1 MIREKEA
8 AMARF
13 CANCGAPLSDD
24 SRFCEECGTPV
35 EQGGKQNNNGQQM
48 EPGSGINPGQNINQG
63 PQNGSGSQVP
73 PGQNINRGAQN
84 GPGPQYG
91 PGTQVPPGA
100 QTGPRSQYSP
110 GPNTNPASQNG
121 PRVQQYGPV
130 PQGPQVPP
138 VAQNGPMPQQYG
150 PGPQYQQPAPKKKSN
165 TGLIVGL
172 IIAAGAAVA
181 LILFFVSPF
190 GRNLIA
196 KKGNDPAATASIS
209 SADIASSKSSEKI
222 SSAKESSKTSSEKA
236 LSAQTSESKA
246 SSARTSSA
254 PASSA
259 KASSAKPSQ
268 SDFSSLSTTEVPEYV
283 DFLWFWEDVYH
294 NGSPAAKEMQGD
306 FSALAGSWKALV
318 YIDPGNTMDS
328 ESYDLSTYTFEGT
341 EDFVTLK
348 TKRHTFVDLRNSEII
363 DASNEG
369 SSTWH
374 GKFENGAITFDGPG
388 SIRIDEIYTYNGRE
402 YALGHY
408 YYPSGENGPLALVRP

>member
-1 MIREKEA
+1 
-8 AMARF
+8 MAKF
-13 CANCGAPLSDD
+13 CTNCGAPLSEDAK
-24 SRFCEECGTPV
+24 FCEECGTPV

-48 EPGSGINPGQNINQG
+48 EPGAGINPGHNINQG

-100 QTGPRSQYSP
+100 QTGPGSQYSP

-138 VAQNGPMPQQYG
+138 GAQNGPMPQQYG
-150 PGPQYQQPAPKKKSN
+150 PGPQYQPKPPKKSK

-181 LILFFVSPF
+181 LILFLLSPF
-190 GRNLIA
+190 GKNLIA
-196 KKGNDPAATASIS
+196 KIGNRPAATASIS
-209 SADIASSKSSEKI
+209 APEKASSQVSPRSSSQNI
-222 SSAKESSKTSSEKA
+222 AGASSAQES
-236 LSAQTSESKA
+236 SKA
-246 SSARTSSA
+246 SSQAAPQSASSAYASSGSAQSA

-259 KASSAKPSQ
+259 KPAQ
-268 SDFSSLSTTEVPEYV
+268 TDFSSISTTEVPEYV

-348 TKRHTFVDLRNSEII
+348 AKRHTLVDLRNSEII
-363 DASNEG
+363 DTSNEG

>member
-35 EQGGKQNNNGQQM
+35 EQGGQQNNNGQQM
-48 EPGSGINPGQNINQG
+48 EPGTGINPRQNINQG

-84 GPGPQYG
+84 GPRPQYG
-91 PGTQVPPGA
+91 PGTQVPPG
-100 QTGPRSQYSP
+100 
-110 GPNTNPASQNG
+110 
-121 PRVQQYGPV
+121 
-130 PQGPQVPP
+130 
-138 VAQNGPMPQQYG
+138 AQNGPMPQQYG

-196 KKGNDPAATASIS
+196 KRGNDPAATASIS
-209 SADIASSKSSEKI
+209 SADIASSKSSEKA
-222 SSAKESSKTSSEKA
+222 SSAKESSKTSSEKV
-236 LSAQTSESKA
+236 LSAETSESKA

-254 PASSA
+254 E
-259 KASSAKPSQ
+259 ASSAKPSQ

-306 FSALAGSWKALV
+306 FSALAGSWMALV

-348 TKRHTFVDLRNSEII
+348 AKRHTLVDLRNSEII
-363 DASNEG
+363 DTSSEDP
-369 SSTWH
+369 STWH
-374 GKFENGAITFDGPG
+374 GKFENGAITFNGPG
-388 SIRIDEIYTYNGRE
+388 TIQIDEIYTYNGRE
-402 YALGHY
+402 YALGQY
-408 YYPSGENGPLALVRP
+408 FYPSGEHGPLALVRP

>member
-1 MIREKEA
+1 
-8 AMARF
+8 MAKF
-13 CANCGAPLSDD
+13 CTNCGAPLSEDAK
-24 SRFCEECGTPV
+24 FCEECGTPV
-35 EQGGKQNNNGQQM
+35 EQ
-48 EPGSGINPGQNINQG
+48 EPQGNQG
-63 PQNGSGSQVP
+63 NQKPLNGPGAQVPPRPQYGNGSQVP
-73 PGQNINRGAQN
+73 PGSQMNQ
-84 GPGPQYG
+84 GPLPQLGPQGY
-91 PGTQVPPGA
+91 
-100 QTGPRSQYSP
+100 
-110 GPNTNPASQNG
+110 
-121 PRVQQYGPV
+121 
-130 PQGPQVPP
+130 
-138 VAQNGPMPQQYG
+138 
-150 PGPQYQQPAPKKKSN
+150 PGPQYQPKPPKKSK

-181 LILFFVSPF
+181 LILFLLSPF
-190 GRNLIA
+190 GKNLIA
-196 KKGNDPAATASIS
+196 KITNRPAATSAISAPEKASSQVSPRSSSQNIAGAS
-209 SADIASSKSSEKI
+209 SAQ
-222 SSAKESSKTSSEKA
+222 ES
-236 LSAQTSESKA
+236 SKA
-246 SSARTSSA
+246 SSQAAPQSASSA

-259 KASSAKPSQ
+259 QASSGSAQSAPASSAKPAQ
-268 SDFSSLSTTEVPEYV
+268 TDFSSISTTEVPEYV

-348 TKRHTFVDLRNSEII
+348 AKRHTLVDLRNSEII
-363 DASNEG
+363 DTSNEG

>member
-1 MIREKEA
+1 
-8 AMARF
+8 MAKF
-13 CANCGAPLSDD
+13 CTNCGAPLSEDAK
-24 SRFCEECGTPV
+24 FCEECGTPV
-35 EQGGKQNNNGQQM
+35 EQ
-48 EPGSGINPGQNINQG
+48 EPQGNQG
-63 PQNGSGSQVP
+63 NQKPLNGPGAQVPPRPQYGNGSQVP
-73 PGQNINRGAQN
+73 PGSQMNQGPLPQ
-84 GPGPQYG
+84 PGPQGY
-91 PGTQVPPGA
+91 
-100 QTGPRSQYSP
+100 
-110 GPNTNPASQNG
+110 
-121 PRVQQYGPV
+121 
-130 PQGPQVPP
+130 
-138 VAQNGPMPQQYG
+138 
-150 PGPQYQQPAPKKKSN
+150 PGPQYQPKPPKKSK

-181 LILFFVSPF
+181 LILFLLSPF
-190 GRNLIA
+190 GKNLIA
-196 KKGNDPAATASIS
+196 KITNRPAATSAISAPEKASSQVSPRSSSQNIAGAS
-209 SADIASSKSSEKI
+209 SAQ
-222 SSAKESSKTSSEKA
+222 ES
-236 LSAQTSESKA
+236 SKA
-246 SSARTSSA
+246 SSQAAPQSASSAQASSGSAQSA

-259 KASSAKPSQ
+259 KPAQ
-268 SDFSSLSTTEVPEYV
+268 TDFSSLSTTEVPEYV

-348 TKRHTFVDLRNSEII
+348 AKRHTLVDLRNSEII
-363 DASNEG
+363 DTSNEG